1 MNFKSQKFCYA
12 MYKDSKTHDC
22 QKQQEETVKCYL
34 NTRQDTT
41 NILYIKTK
49 IVMFKTETNVRL
61 MS

>member
-1 MNFKSQKFCYA
+1 MLSE
-12 MYKDSKTHDC
+12 YKGYT
-22 QKQQEETVKCYL
+22 
-34 NTRQDTT
+34 NIRQDTT

>member
-1 MNFKSQKFCYA
+1 